1 MWILPFIVLGLFC
14 YLMIKVIEVNAD
26 TIDTVET
33 NPEIREMNLTHRQL
47 IDYLLDLLNHG
58 TKDEKN
64 EAYEKLMAICPKRQ

>member
-1 MWILPFIVLGLFC
+1 MQ
-14 YLMIKVIEVNAD
+14 

-58 TKDEKN
+58 DREEKQQALKSLF
-64 EAYEKLMAICPKRQ
+64 EICPKRV

>member
-1 MWILPFIVLGLFC
+1 MQ
-14 YLMIKVIEVNAD
+14 

-47 IDYLLDLLNHG
+47 IDHLLDLLNHG

-64 EAYEKLMAICPKRQ
+64 EAYEKLMAICPKRV